1 MNRTSSTVLAASLA
15 ALAGSLSFAAPAS
28 ASVTQQQIR
37 ASIMRDLAGNIV
49 HVHDVRDLGH
59 ESATTPVRVALLM
72 RVQHEDEL
80 RQLVALQS
88 TPGSK
93 FYKRYLS
100 SAQFARYFSP
110 DPGTYA
116 HTIRLLQERGFRVTQ
131 TFPNRGM
138 IRATIPSGLAERY
151 FKTHI
156 ERVMQKGAVRYMN
169 TTAIT
174 VPAELQAVAAS
185 VVGLH
190 SVQTMHMDHVFRR
203 AQSISLQ
210 DAQLMLQPALVR
222 INAERVAREAA
233 AARVRPAYAGGTPD
247 PYKPA
252 VPMNENTP
260 VPNPSPDP
268 TISPDMGTSDYTSY
282 MGLGPGVFAGGYN
295 FPVMHGYG
303 GSGQGVASVL
313 DADYLNTDAQME
325 FTTFGIPRTN
335 LGTRIY
341 SDGTP
346 YTTTDADGAGETTL
360 DAETI
365 MSLAPS
371 ANYYLYLEMYFDDE
385 GITANYEKLVSDNIV
400 GVVSSSFGACETD
413 DPAFGYQ
420 TDYIAMEGAAEGITF
435 SASTGDTGGGGC
447 GVYVTNGAPQTIKGV
462 AIPAADFYFTGVGGT
477 DYLFVPGVSGNS
489 YPGVNAAGENVAG
502 ENGWTFG
509 GGGASSINPLPEWQS
524 STSNVVTTGRNL
536 PDVAFVADPDPP
548 SSGEVIFDGG
558 AAGASG
564 GTSLASPVFAAMQ
577 TEINQVEGTRNG
589 WVNPRLYAIQ
599 NQQGYY
605 PFHDILTG
613 TNLFNVAAAP
623 GYDNITGIGS
633 VDGWFLAG
641 EE

>member
-1 MNRTSSTVLAASLA
+1 MNRTSTSILAASLA
-15 ALAGSLSFAAPAS
+15 ALLGTVALAAPAS
-28 ASVTQQQIR
+28 AAVTQQQIR
-37 ASIMRDLAGNIV
+37 ASIMRDLAGNVV
-49 HVHDVRDLGH
+49 HVRDVRDLGH
-59 ESATTPVRVALLM
+59 EFAATPVRVALLM
-72 RVQHEDEL
+72 RVRNEAEL
-80 RQLVALQS
+80 RQLVTLQS
-88 TPGSK
+88 TPGSRY
-93 FYKRYLS
+93 YKKYLT
-100 SAQFARYFSP
+100 SAQFAQYFSP
-110 DPGTYA
+110 DPATYA
-116 HTIRLLQERGFRVTQ
+116 RTIRLMQARGFHVTQ

-156 ERVMQKGAVRYMN
+156 ERVMQKGVERYMN
-169 TTAIT
+169 TTAIS
-174 VPAELQAVAAS
+174 VPEELRAVATS

-203 AQSISLQ
+203 AESISLAQ
-210 DAQLMLQPALVR
+210 AQLVLQS
-222 INAERVAREAA
+222 AREQAA
-233 AARVRPAYAGGTPD
+233 MRVRPAYAGGTPN
-247 PYKPA
+247 PYKSAAP
-252 VPMNENTP
+252 VNENTP
-260 VPNPSPDP
+260 GPNPSPDP
-268 TISPDMGTSDYTSY
+268 MITPDMGTTDYTTY
-282 MGLGPGVFAGGYN
+282 MGLGPGVFTGGYD

-335 LGTRIY
+335 LGTRVY
-341 SDGTP
+341 TDGAP
-346 YTTTDADGAGETTL
+346 YKTTDADGAGETTL

-365 MSLAPS
+365 MSMAPS
-371 ANYYLYLEMYFDDE
+371 ANYYLYLEVNFDDE

-420 TDYIAMEGAAEGITF
+420 TDYIAMEGAAQGITF

-447 GVYVTNGAPQTIKGV
+447 GIYVTNGAPQTIKGV
-462 AIPAADFYFTGVGGT
+462 AIPAADYYFTGVGGT
-477 DYLFVPGVSGNS
+477 DYLFVPGVSGNK
-489 YPGVNAAGENVAG
+489 YPGISAAGENVAG

-509 GGGASSINPLPEWQS
+509 GGGSSSINPLPAWQAA
-524 STSNVVTTGRNL
+524 TANIVTTGRNL
-536 PDVAFVADPDPP
+536 PDVSFVADPDPP

-564 GTSLASPVFAAMQ
+564 GTSLASPVFAALQ

-605 PFHDILTG
+605 AFHDILTG
-613 TNLFNVAAAP
+613 TNVFNIAAAP
-623 GYDNITGIGS
+623 GYDNVTGIGS
-633 VDGWFLAG
+633 VDGWLLAG

>member
-1 MNRTSSTVLAASLA
+1 MIRTSNTILAA
-15 ALAGSLSFAAPAS
+15 ALATFVGSLSLAAPAS
-28 ASVTQQQIR
+28 AALTQEQIR
-37 ASIMRDLAGNIV
+37 ASIVRDLVGNVV

-59 ESATTPVRVALLM
+59 EAAATPVRVSLLM
-72 RVQHEDEL
+72 RVRNEAEL

-88 TPGSK
+88 TPGSHY
-93 FYKRYLS
+93 YKKYLS
-100 SAQFARYFSP
+100 SKQFANYFSP
-110 DPGTYA
+110 DPATYA
-116 HTIRLLQERGFRVTQ
+116 RTIRLMQERGFHITQ

-138 IRATIPSGLAERY
+138 IRATMPSGFAERY

-156 ERVMQKGAVRYMN
+156 ERVEQKGVVRYMN

-174 VPAELQAVAAS
+174 VPDELKAVATS

-203 AQSISLQ
+203 AQSIQL
-210 DAQLMLQPALVR
+210 AQAQALLQPALAR
-222 INAERVAREAA
+222 LNAERIAREQAA
-233 AARVRPAYAGGTPD
+233 AHAIHPAYAGGTPD
-247 PYKPA
+247 PYKSAEPLS
-252 VPMNENTP
+252 ENTP
-260 VPNPSPDP
+260 KPNPSPDP
-268 TISPDMGTSDYTSY
+268 TIVPDTGTTDYTTY
-282 MGLGPGVFAGGYN
+282 MGLGPGVFTGGYD

-313 DADYLNTDAQME
+313 DADYLNTDAQLE

-335 LGTRIY
+335 LGTRVY
-341 SDGTP
+341 TDGAP
-346 YTTTDADGAGETTL
+346 YKTTDADGAGETTL

-365 MSLAPS
+365 MSMAPS

-385 GITANYEKLVSDNIV
+385 GITANYEKVVSDNIV
-400 GVVSSSFGACETD
+400 GMVSSSFGACETD

-420 TDYIAMEGAAEGITF
+420 TDYLAMEGAAEGITF

-489 YPGVNAAGENVAG
+489 YPGVSAAGENVAG

-509 GGGASSINPLPEWQS
+509 GGGASSINPLPTWQS
-524 STSNVVTTGRNL
+524 ATTGVATTGRNL
-536 PDVAFVADPDPP
+536 PDVSFVADPDPP

-558 AAGASG
+558 GAGASG
-564 GTSLASPVFAAMQ
+564 GTSLASPVFAALQ

-605 PFHDILTG
+605 AFHDILTG
-613 TNLFNVAAAP
+613 DNVFNAAGP
-623 GYDNITGIGS
+623 GYDEVTGIGS
-633 VDGWFLAG
+633 IDGWLLAG

>member
-1 MNRTSSTVLAASLA
+1 MNRISDTFAAASLA
-15 ALAGSLSFAAPAS
+15 VLAGSLSLVVPAS
-28 ASVTQQQIR
+28 AAVTQEQVR
-37 ASIMRDLAGNIV
+37 ASIVRDLVGNVV
-49 HVHDVRDLGH
+49 HVRGVRDLGR
-59 ESATTPVRVALLM
+59 EPAATPVRVSLLM
-72 RVQHEDEL
+72 RVQHETEL
-80 RQLVALQS
+80 RELVALQS

-93 FYKRYLS
+93 YDKKYLS
-100 SAQFARYFSP
+100 SAQFERYFAP

-116 HTIRLLQERGFRVTQ
+116 RTIRLMQERGFRITQ

-138 IRATIPSGLAERY
+138 IRATMASGLAERY

-156 ERVMQKGAVRYMN
+156 ERVEQKGVVRYMN

-174 VPAELQAVAAS
+174 VPSELRAVAAS
-185 VVGLH
+185 VIGLH
-190 SVQTMHMDHVFRR
+190 SVQTMQMDRITRR
-203 AQSISLQ
+203 ARSISL
-210 DAQLMLQPALVR
+210 AQAQSLLAPAR
-222 INAERVAREAA
+222 D
-233 AARVRPAYAGGTPD
+233 RPAYAGGTPD
-247 PYKPA
+247 PYKSA

-260 VPNPSPDP
+260 APNPSPDP
-268 TISPDMGTSDYTSY
+268 TISPDMGTSDYTTY
-282 MGLGPGVFAGGYN
+282 MGLGPGVFAGGYD

-303 GSGQGVASVL
+303 GSGQGVATLL
-313 DADYLNTDAQME
+313 DADYLNSDAQTE

-335 LGTRIY
+335 LGTRVY
-341 SDGTP
+341 TDGAP
-346 YTTTDADGAGETTL
+346 YASTDADGAGETTL

-371 ANYYLYLEMYFDDE
+371 ANYYLYLEANFDDE
-385 GITANYEKLVSDNIV
+385 GLSASYEKIVSDNLV
-400 GVVSSSFGACETD
+400 GMVSSSFGACETD

-447 GVYVTNGAPQTIKGV
+447 GIYVTNGAPQTIKGV
-462 AIPAADFYFTGVGGT
+462 AIPAADYYFTGVGGT
-477 DYLFVPGVSGNS
+477 DYLYVPGVSGNT
-489 YPGVNAAGENVAG
+489 YPGVRVAGENVAG

-509 GGGASSINPLPEWQS
+509 GGGASSINPLPAWQS
-524 STSNVVTTGRNL
+524 ATANIVTTGRNL
-536 PDVAFVADPDPP
+536 PDVSFVADPDPP

-564 GTSLASPVFAAMQ
+564 GTSLASPVFAALQ

-599 NQQGYY
+599 NAQGYY
-605 PFHDILTG
+605 AFHDILTG

-623 GYDNITGIGS
+623 GYDNVTGIGS
-633 VDGWFLAG
+633 IDGWLLAG